1 MFRSFIKVAIRNLRR
16 NKAFNLVNISGLAIG
31 LASSIFIILY
41 IINEVNYDRFH
52 AQGKQ
57 MYRLYLD
64 GKFAGEELRGAWN
77 SPVFGPTFYEDVPE
91 IVKYCR
97 LDAGHNDLL
106 WSSPDEKHLEDHILY
121 ADSTFFDVFSFTLLE
136 GDPATCLKE
145 PNSILLTEESAA
157 RYFKGE
163 QAMGKAIYLN
173 EDDNIYTVTGIVQ
186 NAPKNSHLF
195 FDFIIS
201 YCTRES
207 SRNSNFF
214 NNNMFTY
221 YVLDEHA
228 DAQVTEDKINA
239 SLLEHIRPMLQ
250 QFMGITVEEFE
261 ASGNKYGLKLQHLY
275 DIHLNPEI
283 SLPRD
288 NIYRPIGNKM
298 YLYIF
303 GVIAFFILVV
313 ASINFMNLSTA
324 RSISRAKEVS
334 LRKVVGS
341 GRKELIRQFLAES
354 VFLSVISMLVA
365 LLLVVLLLP
374 QFNGVTGLS
383 LRIGDVFRWYMFPAI
398 LLLTLLLGML
408 SGIYPAFVL
417 ASFKPIQALKGKAT
431 TSNGTGR
438 LRSALVILQF
448 TISVVI
454 VAGTLVIFWQ
464 FRYMMNKDVG
474 FSQENMIIMDRV
486 WPLGNDK
493 LETFKAELLKHSSI
507 EAVSNSTAFLGSPN
521 NNNGYKIKEKEDTET
536 FLFNT
541 FWTDYDFLETYQLE
555 LATPDSRFMS
565 KEFGSDSTACLI
577 NEAAV
582 RKFMIEDPLNTHIQW
597 PQDENGDFLDL
608 RVIGVMKDIH
618 YSSVKT
624 EIAPMI
630 VYLKRNDWNWVGYL
644 NVRTKPGEEHHRL
657 ALEHMEQTWKD
668 FTGDAPFQYIFLDAF
683 YDDFY
688 AEEKRTGIITL
699 IFSILSIFIASLG
712 LFGMTLYN
720 TQKRTREIGIRKV
733 MGATEANILG
743 MVARGVMLSLLL
755 SILIAWPLAWY
766 MTRDWLNGFPYN
778 IGFQPVLFVVA
789 ALLAVIIAVVTV
801 SLTALKSARMDP
813 ATAVHYE

>member
-1 MFRSFIKVAIRNLRR
+1 MFKSFLKVAIRNLRR
-16 NKAFNLVNISGLAIG
+16 NKAFNLINIAGLAIG
-31 LASSIFIILY
+31 LASSVFIILY

-52 AQGKQ
+52 TQGKQ
-57 MYRLYLD
+57 MHRLYLD
-64 GKFAGEELRGAWN
+64 GKIASEQIKGAWN
-77 SPVFGPTFYEDVPE
+77 SPAFGPTFYEEIPE
-91 IVKYCR
+91 IIKYCR
-97 LDAGHNDLL
+97 LDAGSNDLL
-106 WSSPDEKHLEDHILY
+106 WNNPSEKRLEDHILY
-121 ADSTFFDVFSFTLLE
+121 ADSTFFDVFSFALLE
-136 GDPATCLKE
+136 GDPETCLKE

-163 QAMGKAIYLN
+163 NAIGKSLYLN
-173 EDDNIYTVTGIVQ
+173 KEENIYTVTGIVED
-186 NAPKNSHLF
+186 APKNSHLF
-195 FDFIIS
+195 YDFIIS
-201 YCTRES
+201 YCTMES
-207 SRNSNFF
+207 SRNTSFF

-221 YVLDEHA
+221 FVIDENA
-228 DAQVTEDKINA
+228 DPQVVEDKINA
-239 SLLEHIRPMLQ
+239 SLLDHIRPLLPQM
-250 QFMGITVEEFE
+250 MGITVEEFE
-261 ASGNKYGLKLQHLY
+261 ATGNRYGLKLQQLY
-275 DIHLNPEI
+275 DIHLDPEI
-283 SLPRD
+283 ALPSS
-288 NIYRPIGNKM
+288 NIFRPIGNKM

-341 GRKELIRQFLAES
+341 SKKELIRQFLAES
-354 VFLSVISMLVA
+354 VFLSILSMFVA
-365 LLLVVLLLP
+365 LVIVVLLLP
-374 QFNGVTGLS
+374 GFNSITGLTLQTS
-383 LRIGDVFRWYMFPAI
+383 DVFRWYMLPAI
-398 LLLTLLLGML
+398 LLLTVLLGTL
-408 SGIYPAFVL
+408 SGLYPAFVL

-431 TSNGTGR
+431 TSNATGR

-454 VAGTLVIFWQ
+454 VVGTLVIFWQ
-464 FRYMMNKDVG
+464 FRYLVNKDVG
-474 FSQENMIIMDRV
+474 FSQDNMIIMERI

-507 EAVSNSTAFLGSPN
+507 EAVSNSTAFLGAPN
-521 NNNGYKIKEKEDTET
+521 NNNGYKIKEKDDTES

-541 FWTDYDFLETYQLE
+541 FWTDYDFLDAYQLE

-565 KEFGSDSTACLI
+565 KEYGSDSSACLV

-597 PQDENGDFLDL
+597 PTDEDGGFLNL
-608 RVIGVMKDIH
+608 RVIGIMKDVH
-618 YSSVKT
+618 YSSVKS

-630 VYLKRNDWNWVGYL
+630 VFLKRNDWDWVGYL
-644 NVRTKPGEEHHRL
+644 NVRTKPGGEHHRL
-657 ALEHMEQTWKD
+657 ALAHMEKTWKE
-668 FTGDAPFQYIFLDAF
+668 FTGDEPFQYIFLDEF
-683 YDDFY
+683 YDRFY

-733 MGATEANILG
+733 MGATETNILG
-743 MVARGVMLSLLL
+743 MVAKGIMVSLVL
-755 SILIAWPLAWY
+755 SILIAWPIAWY

-778 IGFQPVLFVVA
+778 IGFKPILFVVS
-789 ALLAVIIAVVTV
+789 ALLAMLIALITV

-813 ATAVHYE
+813 ASALHYE